1 LRQIFQRRDFL
12 KGVAAFGAASAVG
25 SRAKAGPNDKLNIG
39 IIGTSGRA
47 LSNIEGVEGENIV
60 AICDIDDRLIDEAK
74 SKFPKAKAFE
84 DFRKLIEM
92 PGIDAVVVSTADHT
106 HAPASAMALR
116 MGKHVYCEKPLTHS
130 VYEARTVARL
140 AKESKLA
147 TQMGTQIHATDN
159 YRRVVEVVRS
169 GAIGPI
175 TDVHVFCTGKT
186 WSGGKR
192 PTETPSVPS
201 YLKWDLWLGPAPERP
216 YHSTYLPA
224 NWRRWWDFGNGTLG
238 DMACHVMDLPFWA
251 LDLRYPS
258 TIEAMGPPPDSETT
272 PVGLEVKY
280 TFPASGDRRPVN
292 LTWYDGDRKP
302 KVLAE
307 NKLPNWGLGVLFVGE
322 KGMLLADYGRL
333 KLYPEPE
340 FKDFTMPP
348 STIPKSIGHHAE
360 WIAACKDGRPTTCNF
375 DYSGALTETVLLGN
389 VAYRTGKKIEWDGPN
404 MKALNCPEADAF
416 LRRDYRK
423 GWTL

>member
-1 LRQIFQRRDFL
+1 MRHSFPRRDFL
-12 KGVAAFGAASAVG
+12 RGAVVLGVGSALG
-25 SRAKAGPNDKLNIG
+25 SRAQAGPNEKLNIG

-47 LSNIEGVEGENIV
+47 LSNIEGVQGENIV
-60 AICDIDDRLIDEAK
+60 AVCDIDDRNLNEARGR
-74 SKFPKAKAFE
+74 FPKAQGFE

-92 PGIDAVVVSTADHT
+92 QGLDAVVVSTADHT

-116 MGKHVYCEKPLTHS
+116 LGKHVYCEKPLTHS
-130 VYEARTVARL
+130 VYEARTVAKM
-140 AKESKLA
+140 AKEAKVA

-175 TDVHVFCTGKT
+175 KEVHVWCTGKT
-186 WSGGKR
+186 WSGGTR

-216 YHSTYLPA
+216 YHPTYLPA

-251 LDLRYPS
+251 LDLRYPT
-258 TIEAMGPPPDSETT
+258 TIEAMGPPVSSETT
-272 PVGLEVKY
+272 PTALEVKY
-280 TFPASGDRRPVN
+280 SFPATSSRAALD
-292 LTWYDGDRKP
+292 LHWYDGGAKP
-302 KVLAE
+302 KILEE

-322 KGMLLADYGRL
+322 KGMLQADYGRL
-333 KLYPEPE
+333 RLFPELE
-340 FKDFTMPP
+340 FKDFAMPSP
-348 STIPKSIGHHAE
+348 TIPPSIGHHAE

-389 VAYRTGKKIEWDGPN
+389 VAYRSGKKIEWDGPN
-404 MKALNCPEADAF
+404 MKAVNCPEAEAF

-423 GWTL
+423 DWTL